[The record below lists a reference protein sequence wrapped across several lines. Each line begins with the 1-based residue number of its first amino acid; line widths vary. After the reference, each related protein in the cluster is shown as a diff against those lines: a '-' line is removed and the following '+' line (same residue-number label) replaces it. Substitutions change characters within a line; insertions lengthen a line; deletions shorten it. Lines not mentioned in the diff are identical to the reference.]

1 MVVGFIK
8 LWYSGYGLD
17 PWGGLAVG
25 GTFQYDRSALASYQ
39 NVVVVVIQ
47 YRLSILGFLRYDW
60 VRDNIKDFGGDPGS
74 VTIFGQ
80 SAGGISASMLAFLG
94 PAIDGVFLKGPPE
107 EVLKNKEFLRVPM
120 LVGVDSGG
128 NELIVEEYLQHA
140 KNPEDIR
147 DAFTEILG
155 DMVLVLPTLKVMR
168 YHRGPIS
175 EEDEEFSRI
184 AMAYMANFA
193 RIGSP
198 NGPGLVEWTPFDH
211 TESYLNLGLE
221 QTVGQRLKQNRS
233 HFLNIVLPQKLS
245 THQTANEEL

>member
-1 MVVGFIK
+1 MERQSVV
-8 LWYSGYGLD
+8 
-17 PWGGLAVG
+17 
-25 GTFQYDRSALASYQ
+25 
-39 NVVVVVIQ
+39 
-47 YRLSILGFLRYDW
+47 
-60 VRDNIKDFGGDPGS
+60 S
-74 VTIFGQ
+74 VMDMF
-80 SAGGISASMLAFLG
+80 F
-94 PAIDGVFLKGPPE
+94 PAY
-107 EVLKNKEFLRVPM
+107 
-120 LVGVDSGG
+120 DSGG
-128 NELIVEEYLQHA
+128 NELIVEEYLQHV